1 MPCIASSAKG
11 ELNNLK
17 AQADM
22 KNKPRQFDDFSTFLE
37 SVQRAVKAD
46 EEMMD
51 SSTLKLMHTL
61 AKLGE
66 VELVQLMTVVE
77 MQWTDFSEGINS
89 LQSAGLIEMAETRKG
104 GKIQLTKDGLSWV
117 NALTNGGDQG
127 A

>member
-1 MPCIASSAKG
+1 
-11 ELNNLK
+11 
-17 AQADM
+17 
-22 KNKPRQFDDFSTFLE
+22 
-37 SVQRAVKAD
+37 
-46 EEMMD
+46 MMD